1 MLILSTIYKIFR
13 NRKAIKMK
21 IIAGKIVQIVYSCV
35 SIVQVYVSFVVRISE
50 IIETTSELIK
60 KTITNVLSSSVRIL

>member
-1 MLILSTIYKIFR
+1 
-13 NRKAIKMK
+13 MK
-21 IIAGKIVQIVYSCV
+21 ITAGKIVQIVSTSCV
-35 SIVQVYVSFVVRISE
+35 SIVQVCVSFFVRINE